1 MAGGAPLAGSLL
13 KGQQVL
19 TNFDII
25 AAAGASNKEF

>member
-1 MAGGAPLAGSLL
+1 MASGVPLAGGLL

-19 TNFDII
+19 TKFDII